1 MSKVFSPSEV
11 VVTALGR
18 EPDGVPAKHKGVCGY
33 CGRQINPGD
42 MSIPFAAGAAF
53 MDDLSLA
60 ARGSAW
66 TCGYCAVLLGAEGLR
81 ISGYG
86 MFSIE
91 DGAIPFRKWGDI
103 AKALEN
109 PGKPPFVAVYATANN
124 QHMAWRAPVSLS
136 RDVFYVRVGLRDLR
150 IRRPFAL
157 RAVEAATRIGEF
169 MGIAPT
175 KSSLSHPF
183 AVLAPD
189 LKDHAHGQLRTSA
202 TSKAKGKVLLDEARE
217 ALPEEFYYLDNLS
230 LGETWAMRFLL
241 SPNAGQKAETEE

>member
-1 MSKVFSPSEV
+1 MTKRLSPSEV
-11 VVTALGR
+11 VVRAMGR
-18 EPDGVPAKHKGVCGY
+18 EPDGVPAKQSAVCGY
-33 CGRQINPGD
+33 CGGQINPGD
-42 MSIPFAAGAAF
+42 MCIPFAAGAAF

-86 MFSIE
+86 MFSL
-91 DGAIPFRKWGDI
+91 DNGALPFRKWGDI

-109 PGKPPFVAVYATANN
+109 PAVPPFVAVYATANN

-157 RAVEAATRIGEF
+157 RAVEAAVKIGEF
-169 MGIAPT
+169 MGVAPT
-175 KSSLSHPF
+175 KSSLPHPY
-183 AVLAPD
+183 AILSSD
-189 LKDHAHGQLRTSA
+189 LKDHGHGQLRASA
-202 TSKAKGKVLLDEARE
+202 TSKGKGRVLLDEARE
-217 ALPEEFYYLDNLS
+217 ALPEEFSYLDNLT